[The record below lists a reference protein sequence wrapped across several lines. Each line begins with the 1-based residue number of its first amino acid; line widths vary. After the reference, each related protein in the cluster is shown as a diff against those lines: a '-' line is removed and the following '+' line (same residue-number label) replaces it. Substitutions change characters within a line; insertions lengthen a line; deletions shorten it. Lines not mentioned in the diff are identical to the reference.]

1 MKKSLIALI
10 VAGSFALAGCSSGGS
25 GNHDVD
31 PDWGVT
37 PPVDQSPDW
46 GLDTTPEWGLA
57 PSLPPVDDNSPE
69 RPQPAPDTDWGV
81 DTTPD
86 WGPAPSQPP
95 VDNSPERPQADGTPN
110 WGLAPTQPPV
120 DNTPDRPQPDFGDTP
135 DWGVIGD
142 IQIDGDGV
150 IRFEGNQY
158 QLIGYD
164 EMDREYII
172 RDADGELAYARIH
185 DDGRV
190 GIIYKQQVFF
200 FNSTRFAFTPDFD
213 FGVDSGL
220 DYIAKDDITSILNLQ
235 KEAIK
240 QFNQDELI
248 GEYLKYASGIHY
260 DKEKMEKAAYDVA
273 SHYLLS
279 DAELNLQH
287 KLGVLAFSF
296 NGNVS
301 IAHSIVVDALKHI
314 EKNATDEQKSEVLR
328 HLNEHLGTGH
338 ESIQDVYQAVY
349 KHGQDMLDRLGVSG
363 NEGNRYAIA
372 LVRNIQRHGWDHVKG
387 KLEEHLRNNPQ
398 PMQMSTPQRS
408 IDQNRIRDN
417 IRTRVS
423 Q

>member
-1 MKKSLIALI
+1 MKKSLIALV
-10 VAGSFALAGCSSGGS
+10 VAGSFVLAGCSSSGGS
-25 GNHDVD
+25 GTSDRDVD
-31 PDWGVT
+31 PEWGVDTTPDWGQPPVQPPVDDTPDWGGVT
-37 PPVDQSPDW
+37 PPPVQ
-46 GLDTTPEWGLA
+46 
-57 PSLPPVDDNSPE
+57 PPVDNTPD
-69 RPQPAPDTDWGV
+69 RPQPDFGETPDWGV

-86 WGPAPSQPP
+86 WGVVPPPVQPP
-95 VDNSPERPQADGTPN
+95 VD
-110 WGLAPTQPPV
+110 

-135 DWGVIGD
+135 DWGGVIGD

-172 RDADGELAYARIH
+172 RDAEGELAYARIT
-185 DDGRV
+185 DDGRIAV
-190 GIIYKQQVFF
+190 IYKQQVFF
-200 FNSTRFAFTPDFD
+200 FNSTRFAFTPDYDFD
-213 FGVDSGL
+213 VDTGL
-220 DYIAKDDITSILNLQ
+220 DYVAKDDITSILNLQ

-240 QFNQDELI
+240 QLNQDELI

-273 SHYLLS
+273 AHYLLS
-279 DAELNLQH
+279 DDELDTQH

-314 EKNATDEQKSEVLR
+314 ENTATDSEKEQVLR
-328 HLNEHLGTGH
+328 HINDHLGSEH
-338 ESIQDVYQAVY
+338 ESIQQVYQAVY

-372 LVRNIQRHGWDHVKG
+372 LVRNVQLHGWDHVKK
-387 KLEEHLRNNPQ
+387 KLEELRPST
-398 PMQMSTPQRS
+398 PLPTQMSTPQRN
-408 IDQNRIRDN
+408 IDQNRVRGDIRS
-417 IRTRVS
+417 RVS
-423 Q
+423 K